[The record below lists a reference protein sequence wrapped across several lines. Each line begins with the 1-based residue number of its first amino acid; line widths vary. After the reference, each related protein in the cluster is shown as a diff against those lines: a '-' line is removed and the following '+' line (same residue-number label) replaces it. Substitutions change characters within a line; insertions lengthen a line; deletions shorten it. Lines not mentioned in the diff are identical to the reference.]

1 MSPLR
6 RRLARLA
13 ALLVAV
19 TLATS
24 YAFAAEVTSTL
35 IIAPGQLTAK
45 MPHKRVSLSGWAPFQ
60 GRWRRGVA
68 RVPVVVT
75 DLRGSGAGWTLGL
88 RGRVVDAAGR
98 PVGRAKA
105 TIARV
110 GVRCSGSCTRP
121 RRVTDLPVALT
132 SSATTRTITARRGS
146 GMGRVAVGVA
156 VEVFVPRV
164 RYGPLFL
171 AAEVSRVVGP

>member
-1 MSPLR
+1 M
-6 RRLARLA
+6 RLV
-13 ALLVAV
+13 ALLGAL
-19 TLATS
+19 TTATS
-24 YAFAAEVTSTL
+24 DTLAAEVSTTL
-35 IIAPGQLTAK
+35 VVKPAHLSAETPYR
-45 MPHKRVSLSGWAPFQ
+45 RVSLSGWAPFQ

-68 RVPVVVT
+68 RVPVVVS